1 MVLFLQYKNGY
12 LVKSWPQLN
21 PCPTGPSASAQ
32 TSFVNLW
39 YVTTGVVDV
48 LKAVIDVRNGFV
60 GEAFD
65 VVVDDHV
72 DVVVV
77 NLGGKDDDFIDWV
90 VVVQGDLEMILL
102 VVTVLFNGVVV
113 E

>member
-1 MVLFLQYKNGY
+1 MVLFLQYKNAY
-12 LVKSWPQLN
+12 LVKSWLQLN
-21 PCPTGPSASAQ
+21 PCPTGPSASTQ

-39 YVTTGVVDV
+39 YVTIGVVDV
-48 LKAVIDVRNGFV
+48 LKAVIDDRNGFV

-72 DVVVV
+72 DVVVT
-77 NLGGKDDDFIDWV
+77 LDGKDDDFIAWV

>member
-1 MVLFLQYKNGY
+1 MVLFLQYKNAY
-12 LVKSWPQLN
+12 LVKSWLQLN
-21 PCPTGPSASAQ
+21 PCPTGPSASTQ

-39 YVTTGVVDV
+39 YVTIGAVDV
-48 LKAVIDVRNGFV
+48 LKAVIDDRNGFV

-72 DVVVV
+72 DVVI
-77 NLGGKDDDFIDWV
+77 LGGKDDDFIDWV